1 MISIN
6 GTERI
11 ASALRRQGIP
21 GAGST
26 RAGSIT
32 WCRKDAY
39 GWSMIAT
46 MLDGHFDD

>member
-11 ASALRRQGIP
+11 ASALRRQGIRGPGRPEPGRSP
-21 GAGST
+21 GAE
-26 RAGSIT
+26 
-32 WCRKDAY
+32 KNAY